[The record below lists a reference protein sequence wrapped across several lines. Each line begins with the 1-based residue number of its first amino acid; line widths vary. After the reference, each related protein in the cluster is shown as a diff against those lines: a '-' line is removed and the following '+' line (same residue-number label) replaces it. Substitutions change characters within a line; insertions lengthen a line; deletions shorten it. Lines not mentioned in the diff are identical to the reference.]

1 MNETIRNSEVVFL
14 LAATTVAEIIFAN
27 YLPAALYL
35 DLSLVFVLYIGWNSS
50 PSKGAVSGIA
60 FGLLQDA
67 ISGIF
72 LGLNGLS
79 KTLMGFG
86 GAYLSKW
93 LLLEGL
99 VARGILIGLLSAVD
113 EGIVV
118 GMRALLGQTI
128 QQEVWL
134 RILIQVPVTGIVGAV
149 IFHFYDR
156 IKFPEKDFRQV

>member
-1 MNETIRNSEVVFL
+1 MNESIRNSEVVLL
-14 LAATTVAEIIFAN
+14 LAATTVAEVVFAN

-35 DLSLVFVLYIGWNSS
+35 DLSLVLVLYIGWNSS

-67 ISGIF
+67 VSGIF

-99 VARGILIGLLSAVD
+99 VARGVLIGLLSAVD

-156 IKFPEKDFRQV
+156 IKFPEKDFRQI

>member
-1 MNETIRNSEVVFL
+1 LNETLRNSEVVLL
-14 LAATTVAEIIFAN
+14 LAATAVAEIVFAN
-27 YLPAALYL
+27 YLPVALYL
-35 DLSLVFVLYIGWNSS
+35 DLSLVLALYIGWNSS
-50 PSKGAVSGIA
+50 PAKGAVSGFA

-67 ISGIF
+67 ISGIY

-99 VARGILIGLLSAVD
+99 PARCVLIGLLSVVD

-118 GMRALLGQTI
+118 GYPLTFF
-128 QQEVWL
+128 
-134 RILIQVPVTGIVGAV
+134 P
-149 IFHFYDR
+149 
-156 IKFPEKDFRQV
+156 FPELPRKEDLRPEKWEAPSRPSFLHPGS